1 MEETVRVRLES
12 MFQEADRL
20 LNEKAIAEGFNMLQS
35 IVQEAPEFG
44 KAYNHLGWIYESQYK
59 DYANAE
65 KQYKLAL
72 QYAPEYHATYYN
84 YAIVLSILQRWD
96 DLTAHLNKGLTIPG
110 VNKGTLHNEFGIM
123 YETQGKLQDAIE
135 AYKKYAQTTFN
146 NKQLDTAKESID
158 RCKKKLEIQNL

>member
-65 KQYKLAL
+65 KYYKLAL

-123 YETQGKLQDAIE
+123 YETQGKLIEAIE
-135 AYKKYAQTTFN
+135 AYKRYAQTTFN

>member
-1 MEETVRVRLES
+1 MEETVRIRLES

-35 IVQEAPEFG
+35 IIQEAPGFG

-59 DYANAE
+59 DYVNAE

-72 QYAPEYHATYYN
+72 ENAPEYHATYYN

-96 DLTAHLNKGLTIPG
+96 DLTNLLNKGLTVPG

-123 YETQGKLQDAIE
+123 YETQGKFQQAIE
-135 AYKKYAQTTFN
+135 AYKKYAQTTLV
-146 NKQLDTAKESID
+146 NKQLDTAKESIE